1 MAEPVGG
8 RDPALEREACL
19 GSRRRHDEKMSKRT
33 RYTNSPKRHLHV
45 TCLYS
50 PLPIPFPTQ
59 ASTRLPTLHLSSGPT
74 PRGRESTP
82 EGRVCANLAGPRGLG
97 RAGGGASGGDA
108 AVAMG
113 TRRPLR
119 LRSFSRSC
127 SPPPS
132 ARLPARRPGRLGLSL
147 RGGRGSG
154 AGGRERADAAS
165 EWRLVPRVLS

>member
-1 MAEPVGG
+1 M
-8 RDPALEREACL
+8 EREACL

-50 PLPIPFPTQ
+50 LPIPFPTQ

-74 PRGRESTP
+74 PRGRASTP

-119 LRSFSRSC
+119 LSSFSRGC

-132 ARLPARRPGRLGLSL
+132 ARLPARLPARRPGRLGLSL

-165 EWRLVPRVLS
+165 EWRLVPCVLS